1 MYPVTMILFFQANT
15 FDCTT
20 TKQKTLLK
28 QFSRWLVAV
37 YDHTPSDSRSLSA
50 CADDLDN
57 VVVIAFPKY
66 NTENSVSVN
75 IISCQYFWQKGNCK
89 MLTR

>member
-1 MYPVTMILFFQANT
+1 MTKIYQVYPVTQILFFQANN

-28 QFSRWLVAV
+28 LFSRWLVAV
-37 YDHTPSDSRSLSA
+37 YDHMPSDSRSLSA

-57 VVVIAFPKY
+57 VVVVAFPNY
-66 NTENSVSVN
+66 NTEASVSVN
-75 IISCQYFWQKGNCK
+75 INLC
-89 MLTR
+89 